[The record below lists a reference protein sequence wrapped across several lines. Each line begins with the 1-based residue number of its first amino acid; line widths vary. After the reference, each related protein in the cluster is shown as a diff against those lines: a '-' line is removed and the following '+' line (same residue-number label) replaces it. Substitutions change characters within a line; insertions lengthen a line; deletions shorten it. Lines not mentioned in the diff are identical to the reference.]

1 MLKRDNK
8 VYIQIVKNCSASELV
23 PMLSEFSELGESVIY
38 SDYWKAYD
46 DLVDYGVKYSKNE
59 FVNGENYINGI
70 EDFLADYVL

>member
-1 MLKRDNK
+1 
-8 VYIQIVKNCSASELV
+8 
-23 PMLSEFSELGESVIY
+23 MLSEFSELGESVIY